1 MIKLLVISDLQCG
14 SVYSN
19 WPENYPIKDGAYWK
33 LNDKQKVIKEA
44 WENFTGWARTEKP
57 DILVINGD
65 IIEGHQEKSKGVPT
79 VTTDLG
85 EQIGAALE
93 ILQPLIKGIPEL
105 YIIRGTAY
113 HDRSNAGP
121 PETIGR
127 ELGAVQIRRKQYS
140 DWVINIDVDGVI
152 ANFAHTISV
161 ATGLYR
167 ATPLDREGIW
177 AALSGRH
184 KVPDA
189 DVIVRSHVH
198 IYCHVE
204 HSSRHLLITPGWQ
217 YQTEYQI
224 NKSYYRMQPEIGAVM
239 LRIYPE
245 RKKEGEDAIEVQKI
259 LVKLPREKAT
269 ISSVHRHEKNLGG
282 KVPRKYKSR

>member
-1 MIKLLVISDLQCG
+1 MIKLLVVSDVHVG
-14 SVYSN
+14 SMYAN
-19 WPENYPIKDGAYWK
+19 WPEYYPIKGGAKWK
-33 LNDKQKVIKEA
+33 LNQKQGIIKEA
-44 WENFTGWARTEKP
+44 WDEFTKWSNQEKP
-57 DILVINGD
+57 DILVLNGD
-65 IIEGHQEKSKGVPT
+65 IIEGHQEATKGMPT

-85 EQIGAALE
+85 EQMGAALE
-93 ILQPLIKGIPEL
+93 ILEPLVNRVPEI
-105 YIIRGTAY
+105 YVTRGTSY
-113 HDRSNAGP
+113 HDRSFVGP

-127 ELGAVQIRRKQYS
+127 ELGAVQVRRKQYS
-140 DWVINIDVDGVI
+140 DWVINIDVGGVI

-167 ATPLDREGIW
+167 STPLDREGVW
-177 AALSGRH
+177 AALAGRH

-198 IYCHVE
+198 IFCHVE
-204 HSSRHLLITPGWQ
+204 HSSRHLIITPCWQ

-269 ISSVHRHEKNLGG
+269 ISSVYRGEAG
-282 KVPRKYKSR
+282 KRKSRRRSYNS